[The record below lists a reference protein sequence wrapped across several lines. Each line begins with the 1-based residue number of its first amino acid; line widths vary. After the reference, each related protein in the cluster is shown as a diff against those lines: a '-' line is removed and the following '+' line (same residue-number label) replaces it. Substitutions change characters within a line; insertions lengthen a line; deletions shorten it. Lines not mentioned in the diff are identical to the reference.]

1 MHFNS
6 FARLHVPDLVS
17 FFVDAFPSPL
27 HDVPPPGVSNATGS
41 PLGGTPELADTA
53 DGSAAGLNSN
63 MNSFSVVG
71 SIVPSVPSLHVAQPP
86 GPDTGIGS
94 PPGDPPAPVVSPDGG
109 AAASNSNMNSNI
121 FLALAPQ
128 LICRLCGVTFR
139 PQIGV
144 ECDSLCD
151 DCRAPCLLLPP
162 PKRLRI
168 VGKTNPHRKAGP
180 PL

>member
-1 MHFNS
+1 MQSVFLTLICTCCGISFDPPQGEECYGKCQECLSVHFNS

-17 FFVDAFPSPL
+17 FFVDALPSPL
-27 HDVPPPGVSNATGS
+27 HVVPP
-41 PLGGTPELADTA
+41 L
-53 DGSAAGLNSN
+53 
-63 MNSFSVVG
+63 
-71 SIVPSVPSLHVAQPP
+71 PSLQVAQPP

-94 PPGDPPAPVVSPDGG
+94 PPGDSPAPVVSPDGG
-109 AAASNSNMNSNI
+109 AAASNSNMNSNM

-128 LICRLCGVTFR
+128 LICRRCGVTFR

-144 ECDSLCD
+144 ECDSMCD
-151 DCRAPCLLLPP
+151 VCRAPGFLLPP